1 MTQPAHT
8 AAALRRSPHASTS
21 SAVRTSL
28 SRSVLAVGI
37 LAGALSSAME
47 GSPQPRLRTP

>member
-37 LAGALSSAME
+37 LAGAVVLGHGRVASA
-47 GSPQPRLRTP
+47 QA